1 MADLGAHMYTR
12 SPHARHPHI
21 LVTLLYAFLL
31 SRIPG
36 LHLTPLPRAI
46 RQIASECISTTGLLV
61 KLPYDTVTFPSPA
74 LDHRNRNEAGLGRSD
89 TTRRISAKCIAVR
102 HPVAPTAPQ
111 RACIAG
117 LSIYRPLDVHV
128 VRR

>member
-1 MADLGAHMYTR
+1 MADLGAHTR
-12 SPHARHPHI
+12 SPHARPPHI

-36 LHLTPLPRAI
+36 LHHTPLPRAI

-74 LDHRNRNEAGLGRSD
+74 LDHATKRVWDAAIRRDGFPPSASLSVIPSPQLLRNEPA
-89 TTRRISAKCIAVR
+89 
-102 HPVAPTAPQ
+102 
-111 RACIAG
+111 
-117 LSIYRPLDVHV
+117 
-128 VRR
+128 